1 MRPLATTAVAAVAAL
16 ASALPAVA
24 APATPTRPGAPTAG
38 ITWTGRLVAPATA
51 RTAPDPGAGAVT
63 VVQPVA
69 PLGGG
74 ATILQITAVTGGA
87 DGRRWARVRL
97 PVRPN
102 GAQGWLPVDVMRL
115 NTNRLRI
122 RVDLSRRTLELFRAG
137 VRVSRITVAVGTRQ
151 NPTPTGRF
159 AVAEIIRTHD
169 RGGFLGP
176 VVFPLTAFSETLNE
190 YAGGNGRVALHGTSL
205 PALLGTRA
213 SHGCVRIHN
222 RDVVRLARVV
232 RPGTPVDIVP

>member
-1 MRPLATTAVAAVAAL
+1 
-16 ASALPAVA
+16 
-24 APATPTRPGAPTAG
+24 
-38 ITWTGRLVAPATA
+38 
-51 RTAPDPGAGAVT
+51 

-74 ATILQITAVTGGA
+74 ATILQVTGVA
-87 DGRRWARVRL
+87 RDAEGRRWVRVRL

-102 GAQGWLPVDVMRL
+102 GTQGWLPVDVMRL

-122 RVDLSRRTLELFRAG
+122 RVDLSERRLTLFRSG
-137 VRVSRITVAVGTRQ
+137 VRVMRLTVAVGTRQ

-159 AVAEIIRTHD
+159 AVAELIRTHSP
-169 RGGFLGP
+169 GAFLGP
-176 VVFPLTAFSETLNE
+176 VVFPITGFSETLNE